1 MWKHNVL
8 KEAARA
14 CSCNLT
20 AYVEAVLLHKTARC
34 LVLFSQAVKP
44 ILKLRVKQ
52 KFFYHYF
59 GILLK
64 GAAGRLDT
72 ALIPCNLSFSLKF
85 SFIASETRIL
95 LSCQLLGS
103 KYIQVTNQLGAIGMD
118 GQFGHIISVYFP
130 SQSLLTVVINAVII
144 KHQDNNSSSD
154 LLKNILKF
162 ISN

>member
-8 KEAARA
+8 KEAAHA

-59 GILLK
+59 SILLK
-64 GAAGRLDT
+64 GAGGRMDVD
-72 ALIPCNLSFSLKF
+72 LIPCNLSFSLKF
-85 SFIASETRIL
+85 GFIALETRNL

-103 KYIQVTNQLGAIGMD
+103 RLYLGDKPAGD
-118 GQFGHIISVYFP
+118 YRCGWAVWPCNFC
-130 SQSLLTVVINAVII
+130 LLPHHNL
-144 KHQDNNSSSD
+144 S
-154 LLKNILKF
+154 
-162 ISN
+162 